1 MKIKRKIITIMC
13 VLLLVT
19 IPISTV
25 QAEETST
32 NETENETTTVKLAT
46 IIDGIQNIE
55 EIAMSEPEI
64 TELQTTITNLIGQLE
79 NAKGIFDI
87 DGIIDNILGGRA
99 PIIYNIIKSILNLRF
114 SHGRAF
120 VISHGRSYNINPFKQ
135 NEFKIN
141 RLFTFWHY
149 SPMGLIQG
157 KTLILRPLSLTSSKI
172 LRGRQIG
179 FMTRFTGVYLNIPKM
194 FPEKTYTFFMGMA
207 RHVNGMDFSF
217 LKL

>member
-1 MKIKRKIITIMC
+1 MC

-19 IPISTV
+19 IPISIA
-25 QAEETST
+25 QAEETNT
-32 NETENETTTVKLAT
+32 NETENETIAVKLST
-46 IIDGIQNIE
+46 IIDGMPTME
-55 EIAMSEPEI
+55 EIIMSEPEI

-79 NAKGIFDI
+79 NAKSILDI
-87 DGIIDNILGGRA
+87 EGIIDNILGGRT
-99 PIIYNIIKSILNLRF
+99 PIIYNIVKSILNLKF

-120 VISHGRSYNINPFKQ
+120 VISHGRSYNINPLKQ

-157 KTLILRPLSLTSSKI
+157 KTLILRPLALTSSKI

-179 FMTRFTGVYLNIPKM
+179 FMTRFTGIYLNIPKM
-194 FPEKTYTFFMGMA
+194 FPEKSYTFFMGMA
-207 RHVNGMDFSF
+207 RHVSGMDFSF